1 MDVRIGGGFNPTQS
15 AYMGLNAGRYE
26 SSHMALNGLAANL
39 RGRADIRAGVQGTI
53 ERRYGRFVVMQDLKE
68 SRAYDAYT
76 PTMALAGGGLALMPG
91 DAVFNLEARGDLV
104 LGTVRD
110 PGRLKPLD
118 YLQVDEGWFS
128 LWTPSSAIR
137 MYSAGGNLTPGS
149 QLADSNWNGLT
160 PTAGLTGIHFTYPSI
175 FTAAAPSGSI
185 YMGPSAARGLD
196 KALGYSMLLAPS
208 PNSALELLAGGSIYA
223 SGYAVNRSGA
233 DLSARATPFAPGLS
247 GVRAPGALGLP
258 LDLLANGSYTVVG
271 AGPETPAQIRAVQGD
286 IVGLRVGE
294 RFEFTSGRMGGQ
306 SWYLNAGAVRMMAG
320 RDIVNS
326 GTSYDEPLPVPGMF
340 GADTMAN
347 SMGNLFTHGSDHDVS
362 IVSAGRDIVR
372 SNFIVAGRA
381 CWKSRPAVI
390 SGPRTRAA

>member
-1 MDVRIGGGFNPTQS
+1 
-15 AYMGLNAGRYE
+15 
-26 SSHMALNGLAANL
+26 
-39 RGRADIRAGVQGTI
+39 
-53 ERRYGRFVVMQDLKE
+53 
-68 SRAYDAYT
+68 
-76 PTMALAGGGLALMPG
+76 
-91 DAVFNLEARGDLV
+91 
-104 LGTVRD
+104 
-110 PGRLKPLD
+110 
-118 YLQVDEGWFS
+118 
-128 LWTPSSAIR
+128 
-137 MYSAGGNLTPGS
+137 
-149 QLADSNWNGLT
+149 
-160 PTAGLTGIHFTYPSI
+160 
-175 FTAAAPSGSI
+175 
-185 YMGPSAARGLD
+185 
-196 KALGYSMLLAPS
+196 MLLAPS

-233 DLSARATPFAPGLS
+233 DLSAQAT
-247 GVRAPGALGLP
+247 VRARLVRRARAGALGLP

>member
-1 MDVRIGGGFNPTQS
+1 M
-15 AYMGLNAGRYE
+15 
-26 SSHMALNGLAANL
+26 
-39 RGRADIRAGVQGTI
+39 
-53 ERRYGRFVVMQDLKE
+53 
-68 SRAYDAYT
+68 
-76 PTMALAGGGLALMPG
+76 
-91 DAVFNLEARGDLV
+91 
-104 LGTVRD
+104 
-110 PGRLKPLD
+110 
-118 YLQVDEGWFS
+118 FS
-128 LWTPSSAIR
+128 
-137 MYSAGGNLTPGS
+137 
-149 QLADSNWNGLT
+149 
-160 PTAGLTGIHFTYPSI
+160 
-175 FTAAAPSGSI
+175 
-185 YMGPSAARGLD
+185 
-196 KALGYSMLLAPS
+196 
-208 PNSALELLAGGSIYA
+208 
-223 SGYAVNRSGA
+223 
-233 DLSARATPFAPGLS
+233 
-247 GVRAPGALGLP
+247 APGALGLP

-372 SNFIVAGRA
+372 SNFIVAGPA

-390 SGPRTRAA
+390 SAEDKGSLISLGPVVAGDTRPGAAIALTAGAGAAGPDYRAPAGLLPGRRGGSVAAAGRSGQAVQDL